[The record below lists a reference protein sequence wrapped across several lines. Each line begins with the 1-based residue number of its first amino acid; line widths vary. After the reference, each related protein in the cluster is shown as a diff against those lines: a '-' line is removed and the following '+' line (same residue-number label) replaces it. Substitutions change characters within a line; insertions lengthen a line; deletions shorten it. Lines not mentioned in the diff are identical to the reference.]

1 MRNAASSGRAALM
14 EIIRRREQAEAERE
28 HAERTLAGVPFLVCP
43 RVAGEWA
50 QRLIERCTPGL

>member
-1 MRNAASSGRAALM
+1 M

-50 QRLIERCTPGL
+50 QRLIERCAPGL